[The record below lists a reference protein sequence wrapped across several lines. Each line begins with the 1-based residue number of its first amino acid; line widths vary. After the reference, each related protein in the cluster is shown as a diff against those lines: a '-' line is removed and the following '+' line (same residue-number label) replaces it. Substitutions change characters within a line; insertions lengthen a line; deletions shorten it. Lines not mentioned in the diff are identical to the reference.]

1 MAKGKGKA
9 AAEALKGPFK
19 KYMDKL
25 LAILK
30 KPKKKGRVTQWEVGR
45 YGDLKSRPGRDG
57 MDMDHIPSKAALL
70 KRAEEMK
77 GSPLTPDEIKKIS
90 NSGTAIAVPRDVHH
104 STSRTYGARNTPD
117 QVATD
122 AADLSAAAKRD
133 FDAYREKLSAANY
146 TSEEIEQIYRTIQD
160 RNKELGY

>member
-70 KRAEEMK
+70 KRAETMK
-77 GSPLTPDEIKKIS
+77 GRPLTRKQERQVID
-90 NSGTAIAVPRDVHH
+90 SGTAMAVPRRTHQ
-104 STSRTYGARNTPD
+104 TESRTYGRRNSSD
-117 QVATD
+117 QITD
-122 AADLSAAAKRD
+122 DANDLTSAAKKD
-133 FDAYREKLSAANY
+133 FDIYHDDMLQEGY
-146 TSEEIEQIYRTIQD
+146 TEEQIEATYKEICAKNR
-160 RNKELGY
+160 ELGY